1 MLTNEKITEI
11 DYKLKNKKSL
21 DQIVERSEEGS
32 NESDAVRDNKSENS
46 LEISQNKIEKIKRN
60 KQRTR

>member
-21 DQIVERSEEGS
+21 DQIVELSEEGS